1 MKFLDRKE
9 QVLDIQLTQHGKR
22 MLAQGVLKP
31 HYYAFYDD
39 DIIYDVEWAGHSE
52 DQNDAQGRILESVR
66 PEAQYNF
73 VGVETKINE
82 KNEVNGLLAQNES
95 DRDLVIAPLS
105 TADPFSEYAP
115 SWDVKF
121 LDGKINSFNKTYQS
135 GTVDLRIP
143 QLEVLVNYD
152 IKITDTPEVDSDLI
166 NEEDVYLDPEG
177 MTPEDDHPGFQFPDG
192 TSHFVDDSKG
202 QMFIKLLENNTE
214 FLDENF
220 DIEVFKLNEDDELEK
235 LQFMNKRQT
244 NIKNGILLD
253 EPPTVEVLDFGP
265 QYVEYYFDLL
275 VDSEI
280 PDEIYCK
287 AISNNV
293 LEDIYSDKELFNCDD
308 LEQDK
313 DFSDLYRISK
323 EIDEDPC

>member
-1 MKFLDRKE
+1 
-9 QVLDIQLTQHGKR
+9 
-22 MLAQGVLKP
+22 
-31 HYYAFYDD
+31 
-39 DIIYDVEWAGHSE
+39 
-52 DQNDAQGRILESVR
+52 
-66 PEAQYNF
+66 
-73 VGVETKINE
+73 
-82 KNEVNGLLAQNES
+82 
-95 DRDLVIAPLS
+95 
-105 TADPFSEYAP
+105 
-115 SWDVKF
+115 
-121 LDGKINSFNKTYQS
+121 
-135 GTVDLRIP
+135 
-143 QLEVLVNYD
+143 
-152 IKITDTPEVDSDLI
+152 
-166 NEEDVYLDPEG
+166 
-177 MTPEDDHPGFQFPDG
+177 
-192 TSHFVDDSKG
+192 
-202 QMFIKLLENNTE
+202 MFIKLLENNTE
-214 FLDENF
+214 FLDDNF

>member
-22 MLAQGVLKP
+22 MLAQGVFKP

-166 NEEDVYLDPEG
+166 NEEDVLSRPRGHDARRRP
-177 MTPEDDHPGFQFPDG
+177 PWF
-192 TSHFVDDSKG
+192 SISRR
-202 QMFIKLLENNTE
+202 
-214 FLDENF
+214 NF
-220 DIEVFKLNEDDELEK
+220 SLC
-235 LQFMNKRQT
+235 R
-244 NIKNGILLD
+244 
-253 EPPTVEVLDFGP
+253 
-265 QYVEYYFDLL
+265 
-275 VDSEI
+275 
-280 PDEIYCK
+280 
-287 AISNNV
+287 
-293 LEDIYSDKELFNCDD
+293 
-308 LEQDK
+308 
-313 DFSDLYRISK
+313 
-323 EIDEDPC
+323 